1 MSFVVLKK
9 ICNNE
14 VMRSAY
20 WAWFSVAIFYFYQY
34 ILRIAPGVMVDQM
47 MSGFMIKAEQFSTLG
62 FLDAFAYGI
71 MQIPL
76 GIIVDRVGVKK
87 TVLTSLGLCIIASF
101 VYALSEDFWMV
112 QLSRI
117 LSGVGS
123 AAAFMCALKTIA
135 DHFLPGQRGML
146 MGLTLTIGM
155 CGAVFAGKF
164 IITVIELYDWRY
176 VFFGTTI
183 LGIIIMLFSCRT
195 LGVHSVN
202 KKSKKNADI
211 SFIVSIWKVITNYN
225 IIIYAILAIGLYVPL
240 SVLAD
245 LWGTAFM
252 QQKYGFSQA
261 DSAYLSSLLY
271 FGLGIGSIILPW
283 VAEKNNMLNT
293 AIFWCGLGI
302 LSLFSLLIYSDD
314 LSYNQISAIMLGLGF
329 FCGAEMMC
337 FTGALLFA
345 DGSNSG
351 EVIGVVNTFNMLG
364 GSFMKYWVGISLDAN
379 WDGALQEN
387 GLRFYSAEQYVEAL
401 SMLTILIM
409 VCCVAS
415 MLLFIQPRS
424 QKK

>member
-1 MSFVVLKK
+1 
-9 ICNNE
+9 
-14 VMRSAY
+14 MRAAY
-20 WAWFSVAIFYFYQY
+20 WAWLSVAIFYFYQY

-62 FLDAFAYGI
+62 FLDTFAYGI

-76 GIIVDRVGVKK
+76 GIIVDRIGVKK
-87 TVLTSLGLCIIASF
+87 TVLSSLGLCIIASF
-101 VYALSEDFWMV
+101 IYAVSEYFWMI
-112 QLSRI
+112 QLSRT
-117 LSGVGS
+117 LSGIGS

-135 DHFLPGQRGML
+135 DHFIPGQRAVL

-155 CGAVFAGKF
+155 CGALFAGKF
-164 IITVIELYDWRY
+164 IITVIEVYDWRY
-176 VFFGTTI
+176 VFFATSI

-195 LGVHSVN
+195 LATYSAN
-202 KKSKKNADI
+202 KKSKKPTNI
-211 SFIVSIWKVITNYN
+211 SFINSVWKVMTNYN

-261 DSAYLSSLLY
+261 DSAYISSLLY
-271 FGLGIGSIILPW
+271 FGLGIGSVVLPW
-283 VAEKNNMLNT
+283 IAEKNNMLNT
-293 AIFWCGLGI
+293 AIFWCGLAI
-302 LSLFSLLIYSDD
+302 LSLFSLLLYSDN

-345 DGSNSG
+345 DENNSG

-364 GSFMKYWVGISLDAN
+364 GSFMKYWVGISLDAT
-379 WDGALQEN
+379 WEGAVQPN

-401 SMLTILIM
+401 SMLTLLIM
-409 VCCVAS
+409 LCCVVS
-415 MLLFIQPRS
+415 MLLFVKQRS
-424 QKK
+424 

>member
-1 MSFVVLKK
+1 MSFVFLKK

-14 VMRSAY
+14 VMRAAY
-20 WAWFSVAIFYFYQY
+20 WAWLSVAIFYFYQY

-62 FLDAFAYGI
+62 FLDTFAYGI

-76 GIIVDRVGVKK
+76 GIIVDRIGVKK
-87 TVLTSLGLCIIASF
+87 TVLSSLGLCIIASF
-101 VYALSEDFWMV
+101 IYAVSEYFWMI
-112 QLSRI
+112 QLSRT
-117 LSGVGS
+117 LSGIGS

-135 DHFLPGQRGML
+135 DHFIPGQRAVL

-155 CGAVFAGKF
+155 CGALFAGKF
-164 IITVIELYDWRY
+164 IITVIEVYDWRY
-176 VFFGTTI
+176 VFFATSI

-195 LGVHSVN
+195 LATYSAN
-202 KKSKKNADI
+202 KKSKKPTNI
-211 SFIVSIWKVITNYN
+211 SFINSVWKVMTNYN

-261 DSAYLSSLLY
+261 DSAYISSLLY
-271 FGLGIGSIILPW
+271 FGLGIGSVVLPW
-283 VAEKNNMLNT
+283 IAEKNNMLNT
-293 AIFWCGLGI
+293 AIFWCGLAI
-302 LSLFSLLIYSDD
+302 LSLFSLLLYSDN

-345 DGSNSG
+345 DENNSG

-364 GSFMKYWVGISLDAN
+364 GSFMKYWVGISLDAT
-379 WDGALQEN
+379 WEGAVQPN

-401 SMLTILIM
+401 SMLTLLIM
-409 VCCVAS
+409 LCCVVS
-415 MLLFIQPRS
+415 MLLFVKQRS
-424 QKK
+424 

>member
-1 MSFVVLKK
+1 MSFVFLKK

-14 VMRSAY
+14 VMRAAY
-20 WAWFSVAIFYFYQY
+20 WAWLSVAIFYFYQY

-62 FLDAFAYGI
+62 FLDTFAYGI

-76 GIIVDRVGVKK
+76 GIIVDRIGVKK
-87 TVLTSLGLCIIASF
+87 TVLSSLGLCIIASF
-101 VYALSEDFWMV
+101 IYAVSEYFWMI
-112 QLSRI
+112 QLSRT
-117 LSGVGS
+117 LSGIGS

-135 DHFLPGQRGML
+135 DHFIPGQRAVL

-155 CGAVFAGKF
+155 CGALFAGKF
-164 IITVIELYDWRY
+164 IITVIEIYDWRY
-176 VFFGTTI
+176 VFFATSI

-195 LGVHSVN
+195 LATYSAN
-202 KKSKKNADI
+202 KKSKKPTNI
-211 SFIVSIWKVITNYN
+211 SFINSVWKVMTNYN

-261 DSAYLSSLLY
+261 DSAYISSLLY
-271 FGLGIGSIILPW
+271 FGLGIGSVVLPW
-283 VAEKNNMLNT
+283 IAEKNNMLNT
-293 AIFWCGLGI
+293 AIFWCGLAI
-302 LSLFSLLIYSDD
+302 LSLFSLLLYSDN

-345 DGSNSG
+345 DENNSG

-364 GSFMKYWVGISLDAN
+364 GSFMKYWVGISLDAT
-379 WDGALQEN
+379 WEGAVQPN

-401 SMLTILIM
+401 SMLTLLIM
-409 VCCVAS
+409 LCCVVS
-415 MLLFIQPRS
+415 MLLFVKQRS
-424 QKK
+424 

>member
-1 MSFVVLKK
+1 VSFVFLKK

-14 VMRSAY
+14 VMRAAY
-20 WAWFSVAIFYFYQY
+20 WAWLSVAIFYFYQY

-62 FLDAFAYGI
+62 FLDTFAYGI

-76 GIIVDRVGVKK
+76 GIIVDRIGVKK
-87 TVLTSLGLCIIASF
+87 TVLSSLGLCIIASF
-101 VYALSEDFWMV
+101 IYAVSEYFWMI
-112 QLSRI
+112 QLSRT
-117 LSGVGS
+117 LSGIGS

-135 DHFLPGQRGML
+135 DHFIPGQRAVL

-155 CGAVFAGKF
+155 CGALFAGKF
-164 IITVIELYDWRY
+164 IITVIEVYDWRY
-176 VFFGTTI
+176 VFFATSI

-195 LGVHSVN
+195 LATYSAN
-202 KKSKKNADI
+202 KKSKKPTNI
-211 SFIVSIWKVITNYN
+211 SFINSVWKVMTNYN

-261 DSAYLSSLLY
+261 DSAYISSLLY
-271 FGLGIGSIILPW
+271 FGLGIGSVVLPW
-283 VAEKNNMLNT
+283 IAEKNNMLNT
-293 AIFWCGLGI
+293 AIFWCGLAI
-302 LSLFSLLIYSDD
+302 LSLFSLLLYSDN

-345 DGSNSG
+345 DENNSG

-364 GSFMKYWVGISLDAN
+364 GSFMKYWVGISLDAT
-379 WDGALQEN
+379 WEGAVQPN

-401 SMLTILIM
+401 SMLTLLIM
-409 VCCVAS
+409 LCCVVS
-415 MLLFIQPRS
+415 MLLFVKQRS
-424 QKK
+424 